1 MTKEKD
7 IRKQPKTKELDVY
20 DIQLLH
26 RLLFRLKSLTENEL
40 TKGTLMYLFKNLIT
54 HIEALLDYIL
64 SEMFH
69 DYKKDIIDGLS
80 ETETTEIEPS
90 YSDHERKPEVE
101 NTIEN
106 K

>member
-1 MTKEKD
+1 MEKETKIE
-7 IRKQPKTKELDVY
+7 KQPKTAELDVY
-20 DIQLLH
+20 DLKLLH
-26 RLLFRLKSLTENEL
+26 RLVFRLRAVAENSS
-40 TKGTLMYLFKNLIT
+40 GTLGFHIKTVQTN
-54 HIEALLDYIL
+54 IEALMDYIL

-90 YSDHERKPEVE
+90 HSDNEGKSEVE
-101 NTIEN
+101 NTIED